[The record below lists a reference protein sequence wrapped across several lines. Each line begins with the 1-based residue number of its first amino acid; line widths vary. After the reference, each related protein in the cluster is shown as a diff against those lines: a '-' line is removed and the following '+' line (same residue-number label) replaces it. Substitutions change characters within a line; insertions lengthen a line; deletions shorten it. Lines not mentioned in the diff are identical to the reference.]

1 MTWKELKLKVFAYL
15 DRPASV
21 TADLIGSTL
30 VGLGAALLIAIL
42 PFNWIPLVGPHLP
55 GAAFG
60 LVAMI
65 YFYRARSNSP
75 LNWEGKK

>member
-1 MTWKELKLKVFAYL
+1 MTWKEFKSKLFAYL
-15 DRPASV
+15 DRPASI
-21 TADLIGSTL
+21 TADLIGSGL
-30 VGLGAALLIAIL
+30 VGLGAALLVAIL

-60 LVAMI
+60 LI
-65 YFYRARSNSP
+65 GGYYFYRARSNSP

>member
-30 VGLGAALLIAIL
+30 VGLGAAIIVAIL
-42 PFNWIPLVGPHLP
+42 PLNWIPLIGPHLP
-55 GAAFG
+55 GVGGGVVGA
-60 LVAMI
+60 LYYV
-65 YFYRARSNSP
+65 RARWNNP
-75 LNWEGKK
+75 LNL